1 MPKTWR
7 SVKPLFSNIDK
18 FAVLSF
24 SIARRFGHLK
34 PRCGERFHTLQ
45 SQDSRN
51 AIKANGSKFGNRLEE
66 ISIRSLT
73 NISHG
78 SFLLNRVIILNVSVP
93 STQLFVLCRVQIPDL
108 ISVHEQPCNAVLNKH
123 KHQGNESKQTNPT
136 SGCRTSNY
144 SSLLFFLPVSE
155 TEKSCILF
163 ESVECINIS

>member
-1 MPKTWR
+1 MGLELNFMPKTWR

-18 FAVLSF
+18 FVVFL
-24 SIARRFGHLK
+24 IARRFGHLK

-45 SQDSRN
+45 SQDGRN
-51 AIKANGSKFGNRLEE
+51 AIKANGAKFGNRLGE

-73 NISHG
+73 NICHG

-136 SGCRTSNY
+136 NLVCK
-144 SSLLFFLPVSE
+144 SLIKTAHLYYKYFL
-155 TEKSCILF
+155 
-163 ESVECINIS
+163 NIERIHIDN